1 MAPASGL
8 PSSVKPS
15 TPVHSS
21 STTSSSSPL
30 QYSTVQY
37 STVQYST
44 VQYSTVQYSS
54 ARNQA
59 TGARHQPSAG
69 SRQHT
74 RQCKRGA
81 CVRAR
86 VRACVRACV
95 CAHVC
100 ESVWRISSHSSWLRN
115 SRSRA
120 ATGAMMP
127 ESSSLPGCSSGP
139 CHSDVNQLQVG
150 SLRRAPPMQIRPSGL
165 WKRLLFQLFWRVRP
179 QPALANDRFSRGKN
193 E

>member
-37 STVQYST
+37 STVQYS
-44 VQYSTVQYSS
+44 S

-74 RQCKRGA
+74 RQCTQQRKRGA

-86 VRACVRACV
+86 VRACV

-127 ESSSLPGCSSGP
+127 DSSSLPGCSSGP

-165 WKRLLFQLFWRVRP
+165 WKRLLFQLFWRVCP